1 METTYEKLDLANKD
15 LCVLSGKEIEL
26 NRERNRLNNH
36 RQVFLDEL
44 KRIESELDEVNTKLS
59 TIKSEYSKVSW
70 NVTKLRFKLFF
81 ELIFRCFNKI
91 CALLSF
97 LFLNSL
103 HVIYVT
109 LSLGASLAK
118 TIIETHQTDNLANEE
133 AVKLG
138 LAYVS
143 QNIDDNLKKVN

>member
-1 METTYEKLDLANKD
+1 METTYEKLGLANKD

>member
-1 METTYEKLDLANKD
+1 
-15 LCVLSGKEIEL
+15 
-26 NRERNRLNNH
+26 
-36 RQVFLDEL
+36 VFLDEL